1 MTKCITESVPGHAAD
16 YPGRKEQRREQVKEK
31 SKQYRRKKKNKAI
44 EQTYRSQDALVL
56 FLTKQAVL
64 HAKPH
69 ALLIKK

>member
-31 SKQYRRKKKNKAI
+31 SKQYRRKKNKAI

-56 FLTKQAVL
+56 FLIEQAIL
-64 HAKPH
+64 YAKPH
-69 ALLIKK
+69 AFLIKK